1 MPLSGTWLTAA
12 AAVLAVA
19 VLAGCGGPQASV
31 HYMTGGP
38 DETVGYDMA
47 VFQVARGGK
56 NQIFLFRKTA
66 APVGVADHDFELT
79 FFEVPEKSHYGW
91 VKEDNVPAYRWVRQ
105 EGRDHLWRGTAGQVG
120 IRGIDDLAHIH
131 FDFQTTMEPITG
143 TPGGVYVLS
152 GHVQCTQD
160 IVQAQGLW
168 NRYGDWLLSLVGI
181 KPQEP
186 PRPPAGPTPGAPSKM
201 PAKSP
206 RK

>member
-1 MPLSGTWLTAA
+1 MPSTARWTVAA
-12 AAVLAVA
+12 AALALLA
-19 VLAGCGGPQASV
+19 AAGCGGPQVSI

-38 DETVGYDMA
+38 DETVAYDMA
-47 VFQVARGGK
+47 IFQLARG
-56 NQIFLFRKTA
+56 NRIQVFLFRKTA

-79 FFEVPEKSHYGW
+79 FFELPEKSRYGW

-105 EGRDHLWRGTAGQVG
+105 ESRDHLWRGTAGQVG
-120 IRGIDDLAHIH
+120 IRGATDMEYIR
-131 FDFQTTMEPITG
+131 FDFQTTMEPIAG

-152 GHVQCTQD
+152 GNVRCTED

-168 NRYGDWLLSLVGI
+168 NRYGNWLLSLVGI
-181 KPQEP
+181 KPKEP
-186 PRPPAGPTPGAPSKM
+186 PRPPGRTPAPSKM

>member
-1 MPLSGTWLTAA
+1 MPSRGTWLTAA
-12 AAVLAVA
+12 AAVLAIA

-31 HYMTGGP
+31 RYVTGGP
-38 DETVGYDMA
+38 DETVAYDMA

-56 NQIFLFRKTA
+56 TQIFLFRKTA

-79 FFEVPEKSHYGW
+79 FFELPEKPRYGW
-91 VKEDNVPAYRWVRQ
+91 VKEDNVPTYRWVRQ
-105 EGRDHLWRGTAGQVG
+105 ESRDHLWRGTAGQVG

-131 FDFQTTMEPITG
+131 FDFQTTMEPIAG

-152 GHVQCTQD
+152 GHVRCTQD

-168 NRYGDWLLSLVGI
+168 NRYGDWLLSLVGT
-181 KPQEP
+181 KPKEP
-186 PRPPAGPTPGAPSKM
+186 PRPPGRTPAPFKK